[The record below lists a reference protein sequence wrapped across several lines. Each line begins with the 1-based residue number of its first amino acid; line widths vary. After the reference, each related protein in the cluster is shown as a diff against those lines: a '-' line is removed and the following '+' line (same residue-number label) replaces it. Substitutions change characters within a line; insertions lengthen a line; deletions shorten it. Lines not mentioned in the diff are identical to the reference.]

1 MARDRMVQPGSIR
14 RALAFL
20 FVAAVAFCFYR
31 FSVHDRDWL
40 ADGFTLTVFAGGQVA
55 MLILTA
61 PPPTPRGFW
70 KSVAVELWRHWK
82 QQDAVGQPNG

>member
-14 RALAFL
+14 RALTFL
-20 FVAAVAFCFYR
+20 FVAAIAFCFYR

-40 ADGFTLTVFAGGQVA
+40 AGGLVLTVFVGGQVA

-61 PPPTPRGFW
+61 PPPAPRGFW
-70 KSVAVELWRHWK
+70 KSVIAELWRYWK
-82 QQDAVGQPNG
+82 QHRAMGQPKG